1 MIIYPKQMRANVS
14 FTQMNYYWTISN
26 YDFQRQHLWFPQTQS
41 WFKFGTG
48 AFWS

>member
-14 FTQMNYYWTISN
+14 FTQMNYYIH
-26 YDFQRQHLWFPQTQS
+26 FQRQHLWFPQTQS